1 MKRLLLMLHECDE
14 VRRERLVSLCEGKLE
29 PVFLSGDDPDVSS
42 CIQRAEVIFG
52 EPSSEALS
60 KAGNLR
66 WLQISWAGAD
76 KFIPPLK
83 KRENVILTN
92 ASGAY
97 GVTIAEHAVAMLLA
111 LARHLPAY
119 GRQQRQGI
127 WQDLG
132 SEWGLAGK
140 TALILGVGDLGTQL
154 ALRLRAFGMNIVGLC
169 SNARPAQPPFDRL
182 ITVEALDEALPLADA
197 VFGCLPGTAQ
207 TAGLLS
213 VERLNTMK
221 HDAILIN
228 VGRGSLLRPDDLA
241 KVLAE
246 GRLFGAG
253 LDVLDPEPLPKEH
266 PLWGMEN
273 VIITPHVAGI
283 AYGHLN
289 ATCDHIWDLFLDN
302 LQRYLAGEK
311 LRNQVSLTEGY

>member
-14 VRRERLVSLCEGKLE
+14 ARRERILALCEGKME
-29 PVFLSGDDPDVSS
+29 PVFLSEDDPNYPA
-42 CIQRAEVIFG
+42 CLAQAEAVFG
-52 EPSSEALS
+52 EPSPAALS
-60 KAGNLR
+60 KASALR

-76 KFIPPLK
+76 RFVPSIKEK
-83 KRENVILTN
+83 EDAILTN

-97 GVTIAEHAVAMLLA
+97 GVTIAEHAIAMLLA
-111 LARHLPAY
+111 LARHFPAY

-127 WQDLG
+127 WKDLG
-132 SEWGLAGK
+132 AEWGLAGK
-140 TALILGVGDLGTQL
+140 TALILGAGDLGTQL
-154 ALRLRAFGMNIVGLC
+154 ALRLRPFGMRIVGLC
-169 SNARPAQPPFDRL
+169 RNARPAQPPFDEL
-182 ITVEALDEALPLADA
+182 ITMDELDKALPQADA
-197 VFGCLPGTAQ
+197 VFGCLPGTPQ

-213 VERLNTMK
+213 MERLRAMK
-221 HDAILIN
+221 EDAILIN

-241 KVLAE
+241 EVMTK
-246 GRLFGAG
+246 GRLFGVG

-266 PLWGMEN
+266 PLWQLEN

-283 AYGHLN
+283 AYGHLS

-302 LQRYLAGEK
+302 LQRYLDGQA

>member
-1 MKRLLLMLHECDE
+1 MRRLLLMLHDFDE
-14 VRRERLVSLCEGKLE
+14 ARRERILALCDGKME
-29 PVFLSGDDPDVSS
+29 PVFLSEDDPDYPA
-42 CIQRAEVIFG
+42 CLAQAEAVFG
-52 EPSSEALS
+52 EPSPEALS
-60 KAGNLR
+60 EATALR

-76 KFIPPLK
+76 RFIPAIRTLQ
-83 KRENVILTN
+83 NAVLTN

-97 GVTIAEHAVAMLLA
+97 GVTIAEHAIAMLLA
-111 LARHLPAY
+111 LARRFPAY

-132 SEWGLAGK
+132 AEWGLAGK
-140 TALILGVGDLGTQL
+140 TALILGAGDLGTRL
-154 ALRLRAFGMNIVGLC
+154 AQRLRPFGMEIIGLC
-169 SNARPAQPPFDRL
+169 RNTRPAQPPFDQL
-182 ITVEALDEALPLADA
+182 ITMEELDEALPRADA
-197 VFGCLPGTAQ
+197 VFGCLPGTPQ

-213 VERLNTMK
+213 LKRMNTMK
-221 HDAILIN
+221 GDAILIN

-241 KVLAE
+241 EVMLK

-253 LDVLDPEPLPKEH
+253 LDVLDPEPLPGEH
-266 PLWGMEN
+266 PLWRLEN

-289 ATCDHIWDLFLDN
+289 ATCEHIWDLFLDN
-302 LQRYLAGEK
+302 LQRYLAGES

>member
-14 VRRERLVSLCEGKLE
+14 ARRERIASLCEGKLE
-29 PVFLSGDDPDVSS
+29 PVFLTAEDRGTSS
-42 CIQRAEVIFG
+42 LIEQAEVVFG
-52 EPSSEALS
+52 EPSAEELLQAD
-60 KAGNLR
+60 KLR
-66 WLQISWAGAD
+66 WLQLSWAGAD
-76 KFIPPLK
+76 SFLPPLK
-83 KRENVILTN
+83 NRENVILTN

-97 GVTIAEHAVAMLLA
+97 GVTIAEHAIAMLLA

-119 GRQQRQGI
+119 GRRQRQGI

-154 ALRLRAFGMNIVGLC
+154 ALRLRSFGMHIVGLC
-169 SNARPAQPPFDRL
+169 RNARAAQPPFDKL
-182 ITVEALDEALPLADA
+182 ITAEELDEVLPRADA
-197 VFGCLPGTAQ
+197 VFGCLPGTAR

-213 VERLNTMK
+213 IERLNAMK
-221 HDAILIN
+221 RDAILIN

-241 KVLAE
+241 QVMVE

-283 AYGHLN
+283 AYGHLI
-289 ATCDHIWDLFLDN
+289 ATSDRIWELFLDN
-302 LQRYLAGEK
+302 LQRYLAGEE
-311 LRNQVSLTEGY
+311 LRNQVNLTEGY